1 MKRPRPP
8 VLASPPLAWALLAST
23 LLGLAACRPAPR
35 PDTAVMAWEAFPL
48 SLDPRF
54 GPDQASQRLL
64 ALTHQGLLKRDRN
77 LDLVPDA
84 CSAWRWEVP
93 FTVLAFDFDPGRS
106 IWFDERHPLT
116 AEDAKDSLEALMDP
130 ALSSPKAGPFRN
142 EIASLDIRRGPEF
155 ETLRITLKAANPGFP
170 SNLARAILG
179 IAPKGMRGPRLPGTG
194 PYRIQEFVPEQRI
207 LLAAKPGHPDLAGH
221 GGRPQDLELRLMPD
235 ATTRLLALRHGTLQ
249 ASLNNL
255 PPDLLRPGQG
265 FEVRHFPGAN
275 LEYVAFNCGH
285 PVLKD
290 ARVRFALALAVD
302 RDAMV
307 RHLRGGLAREAWGF
321 YPPELPWGADVRKDL
336 GIAPDLETNLRRAEA
351 LLDAA
356 GLRRGP
362 DGTRFRLTLSSTTET
377 EARMKALALQS
388 MWRRLG
394 VELRIATR
402 EFGTLLTEVIAGKFE
417 AYSIRWVGAS
427 DPEMLVEAFHSAKVP
442 PKGFNRGRFSDPEV
456 DRLLEASR
464 KAPDA
469 ATRFALLRQVQTR
482 LVALAPYALL
492 WWPDQ
497 IAAVDPRLE
506 LDLNGVGDYAGI
518 WRRQ

>member
-1 MKRPRPP
+1 
-8 VLASPPLAWALLAST
+8 VAALALLA
-23 LLGLAACRPAPR
+23 LAACRPTPR
-35 PDTAVMAWEAFPL
+35 PDTAVLAWEAFPL
-48 SLDPRF
+48 SFDPRF
-54 GPDQASQRLL
+54 GQDQASQRLL
-64 ALTHQGLLKRDRN
+64 ALTHQGLLKRDAN

-84 CSAWRWEVP
+84 CSAWRWKVP
-93 FTVLAFDFDPGRS
+93 FTVLEFEFAPARAPRFEDGR
-106 IWFDERHPLT
+106 PLG
-116 AEDAKDSLEALMDP
+116 AEDAKDALEALMDP
-130 ALSSPKAGPFRN
+130 ALASPKAGPFKN
-142 EIASLDIRRGPEF
+142 EIAALEILRGPEA
-155 ETLRITLKAANPGFP
+155 ETLRITLKAPSPGFP
-170 SNLARAILG
+170 SNLVRAIVG
-179 IAPKGMRGPRLPGTG
+179 IAPRGLRGPRLPGTG
-194 PYRIQEFVPEQRI
+194 PYRIQEVVPEQRI

-265 FEVRHFPGAN
+265 FAVRHFPGAN
-275 LEYVAFNCGH
+275 LEYVAFNCQH

-290 ARVRFALALAVD
+290 PRVRFALALAID
-302 RDAMV
+302 REAMV
-307 RHLRGGLAREAWGF
+307 KHLRGGLAREAWGF

-336 GIAPDLETNLRRAEA
+336 GVAPDLAANLKRAAA
-351 LLDAA
+351 LLDEA

-362 DGTRFRLTLSSTTET
+362 DGIRFRLTLSSTTET
-377 EARMKALALQS
+377 EARMKALALQA

-394 VELRIATR
+394 VELRIASR

-442 PKGFNRGRFSDPEV
+442 PRGFNRGRFADAEV

-464 KAPDA
+464 RAPDA
-469 ATRFALLRQVQTR
+469 AARFALLKQVQTR

-497 IAAVDPRLE
+497 IAAVDPRFE
-506 LDLNGVGDYAGI
+506 IDLNGVGDYAGI
-518 WRRQ
+518 WRRE

>member
-1 MKRPRPP
+1 MTRTLRG
-8 VLASPPLAWALLAST
+8 LAAALALA
-23 LLGLAACRPAPR
+23 LAACRPAPR
-35 PDTAVMAWEAFPL
+35 PNTAVMAWEAFPL
-48 SLDPRF
+48 SLDPRL

-64 ALTHQGLLKRDRN
+64 ALTHQGLLKRDAN
-77 LDLVPDA
+77 LNLVPDA

-93 FTVLAFDFDPGRS
+93 FTVLAFEFDPGHGAR
-106 IWFDERHPLT
+106 FDDGRPLT
-116 AEDAKDSLEALMDP
+116 AEDAKDSLEALRDP
-130 ALSSPKAGPFRN
+130 ALVSPKAGPFRN
-142 EIASLDIRRGPEF
+142 EIAGLDIRKGPAS
-155 ETLRITLKAANPGFP
+155 ETLRITLKAPSPGFP

-194 PYRIQEFVPEQRI
+194 PYRIREVVPEQRI
-207 LLAAKPGHPDLAGH
+207 LLEAKAGHPDLAGRA
-221 GGRPQDLELRLMPD
+221 GKPQDLELRLLPD

-249 ASLNNL
+249 ATLNNL

-265 FEVRHFPGAN
+265 FAVRHFPGAN
-275 LEYVAFNCGH
+275 LEYVAFHCQH

-290 ARVRFALALAVD
+290 ARVRFALALALD
-302 RDAMV
+302 REAMV

-321 YPPELPWGADVRKDL
+321 YPPELPWGADVRREL

-351 LLDAA
+351 LLDSA
-356 GLRRGP
+356 GFPRGA
-362 DGTRFRLTLSSTTET
+362 GGVRFRLTLSSTTET

-388 MWRRLG
+388 MWRRIG
-394 VELRIATR
+394 VELRILTR

-442 PKGFNRGRFSDPEV
+442 PRGFNRGRFSDAEV

-464 KAPDA
+464 QAPDPA
-469 ATRFALLRQVQTR
+469 ARFALLRKAQTR
-482 LVALAPYALL
+482 LVALAPYVLL

-497 IAAVDPRLE
+497 VAAVDPRFD
-506 LDLNGVGDYAGI
+506 LDLNGVGDYSGI
-518 WRRQ
+518 WRRE